1 VAAPA
6 SANQP
11 TQFNYRAIDAEGASR
26 SGQLDAVDETSALRE
41 LIQRGLTP
49 LHISAVGGQ
58 RAPAPTGRRARVTLV
73 DQIVLVQELATL
85 LTAGVSLSESLPSL
99 ALAYADQSL
108 GPGLAR
114 VDRDLRSGQRLS
126 DALKQSGLALPPY
139 VLALVQAGEA
149 SGELGPALA
158 DAAAQMEHER
168 RIGQELRNA
177 LVYPVVLVLSGIV
190 AVMVIFIGVVPRFA
204 SLLKS
209 SRAEV
214 PALSRW
220 VIEGGLFVKQH
231 LLGFGLGTVGLVAVI
246 AFVLASPV
254 WRASALS
261 LAARAPLLGPWLVR
275 VEIGRWATVLGTLL
289 ANRVPIIE
297 AIGLSAGALRIDRL
311 RRDLA
316 GAAREIERGRTMA
329 DVLAAQG
336 WFPPARLNLIRVG
349 ERSGELPRM
358 LTTLGAMETE
368 AARTLQ
374 KRVLTL
380 IEPAAI
386 LIIGAVIGVIM
397 VAVMMAITSLNTVAA

>member
-1 VAAPA
+1 MATP
-6 SANQP
+6 SNANQP

-49 LHISAVGGQ
+49 LQISAVGGH

-158 DAAAQMEHER
+158 DAASQMEHER

-177 LVYPVVLVLSGIV
+177 GPV
-190 AVMVIFIGVVPRFA
+190 
-204 SLLKS
+204 KC
-209 SRAEV
+209 
-214 PALSRW
+214 
-220 VIEGGLFVKQH
+220 K
-231 LLGFGLGTVGLVAVI
+231 
-246 AFVLASPV
+246 
-254 WRASALS
+254 
-261 LAARAPLLGPWLVR
+261 
-275 VEIGRWATVLGTLL
+275 
-289 ANRVPIIE
+289 
-297 AIGLSAGALRIDRL
+297 
-311 RRDLA
+311 
-316 GAAREIERGRTMA
+316 GRT
-329 DVLAAQG
+329 
-336 WFPPARLNLIRVG
+336 
-349 ERSGELPRM
+349 
-358 LTTLGAMETE
+358 
-368 AARTLQ
+368 
-374 KRVLTL
+374 
-380 IEPAAI
+380 
-386 LIIGAVIGVIM
+386 
-397 VAVMMAITSLNTVAA
+397 